1 MGQGLSRLRALLWLA
16 AAALAAPAAA
26 EPAMWTV
33 RDADTEVTL
42 FGTIHELPADIPWLT
57 PRIVDRFDAA
67 DTLVVEVVLPDAPY
81 ELVRLID
88 SLGRGQ
94 GQPPVSERV
103 PPEKRAALARAIAE
117 SGLPPATLDS
127 METWLVTLTLGDL
140 ATDKAGLSAE
150 RGADAVLT
158 ARAKAAGKP
167 LVGLET
173 ATQQLGYFDALP
185 EADQRALLVATLDDM
200 ATMPGDMKRLVALW
214 QAGDVTAIAADF
226 DREMRATPGLQR
238 VLVSDRNR
246 RWADWIAGVM
256 ARPGKVF
263 VAVGAGHLA
272 GPDNLPDLLK
282 AKGLTVERVP

>member
-1 MGQGLSRLRALLWLA
+1 MMCSRVA
-16 AAALAAPAAA
+16 AAAAVLALAAPAAA
-26 EPAMWTV
+26 DPAMWV
-33 RDADTEVTL
+33 VKDADTEVTIL
-42 FGTIHELPADIPWLT
+42 GTIHELPTEIPWLT

-88 SLGRGQ
+88 SLGRGP
-94 GQPPVSERV
+94 GQLPLAQRV
-103 PPEKRAALARAIAE
+103 PEDKRAALARAVAA
-117 SGLPPATLDS
+117 SGLPPAALDG
-127 METWLVTLTLGDL
+127 METWLVVLTLGDL

-173 ATQQLGYFDALP
+173 ATEQLGYFDALP

-200 ATMPGDMKRLVALW
+200 ATLPGDMQRLVALW
-214 QAGDVTAIAADF
+214 QAGDVAAIAAEF
-226 DREMRATPGLQR
+226 DKEMRATPRLQQ
-238 VLVSDRNR
+238 VLVAERNR

-256 ARPGKVF
+256 NRPGKVF

-272 GPDNLPDLLK
+272 GPDNLPDLLA